1 MNFRTSLMLQG
12 TSATGLLVPDEVVT
26 ALGAGRRPAVVVTIH
41 DTPLSGAYTYRST
54 VAARGGRYLI
64 PVSADIRRIT
74 GLVAGDDVDVAVE
87 IDDAPREVA
96 VPADFAEVLA
106 IEPAVKVFFEHLSYS
121 NQSAHVL
128 AIEGAKTPQTRQ
140 RRIEKALETLRAG
153 LVR

>member
-1 MNFRTSLMLQG
+1 MLEG
-12 TSATGLLVPDEVVT
+12 TTATGLVVPDEVVT

-64 PVSADIRRIT
+64 PASAEIRRIT
-74 GLVAGDDVDVAVE
+74 GLVAGDEVDVAVE

-96 VPADFAEVLA
+96 VPADFAELLA
-106 IEPAVKVFFEHLSYS
+106 TEPVIKAFFDHMSYS
-121 NQSAHVL
+121 NQLAHVL

-153 LVR
+153 HVR